1 MSEQFIETEIEKE
14 VEDVEVIQRP
24 SDAYTASG
32 GCPKKKQLSLKQLEH
47 LNNIRIKALEKK
59 REIKLNKM
67 KEYQEKNQKPTVV
80 EEPIKLVQPDPIKP
94 SEPIKSDV
102 KKKKVIKKVIKYVEE
117 DSDEEEEEE
126 EEIIVTKKK
135 GRKPEMIQPQAVQ
148 QVESL
153 RFATSHD
160 VANKSYND
168 LLCESS
174 LERMQSKIMNER
186 AKHLITHIIP
196 NYY

>member
-14 VEDVEVIQRP
+14 VEEVEAIQ
-24 SDAYTASG
+24 
-32 GCPKKKQLSLKQLEH
+32 PKKKQLSLKQLEH
-47 LNNIRIKALEKK
+47 LNNIRVKALEKK
-59 REIKLNKM
+59 REIKLKKN
-67 KEYQEKNQKPTVV
+67 KEYENKVVKPEVI
-80 EEPIKLVQPDPIKP
+80 EEPIKQPDPIIP

-102 KKKKVIKKVIKYVEE
+102 KKKKVIKKVIKYVEQ
-117 DSDEEEEEE
+117 DSDDEEEEE

-148 QVESL
+148 QIE
-153 RFATSHD
+153 
-160 VANKSYND
+160 KSYND

>member
-14 VEDVEVIQRP
+14 VEEVEVIQ
-24 SDAYTASG
+24 
-32 GCPKKKQLSLKQLEH
+32 PKKKQLSLKQLEH
-47 LNNIRIKALEKK
+47 LNNIRVKALEKK

-80 EEPIKLVQPDPIKP
+80 EEPIKQPEPIKH

-102 KKKKVIKKVIKYVEE
+102 KKKKVIKKVIKYVEQ
-117 DSDEEEEEE
+117 DSDDDDESQ

-135 GRKPEMIQPQAVQ
+135 LKKPEMIQPQSIQ

-153 RFATSHD
+153 RFATSQD

-186 AKHLITHIIP
+186 AKHLITNIIP

>member
-14 VEDVEVIQRP
+14 VEEVEAIQ
-24 SDAYTASG
+24 
-32 GCPKKKQLSLKQLEH
+32 PKKKQLSLKQLEH
-47 LNNIRIKALEKK
+47 LNNIRVKALEKK
-59 REIKLNKM
+59 REIKLKKN
-67 KEYQEKNQKPTVV
+67 KEYENKVVKPEVI
-80 EEPIKLVQPDPIKP
+80 EEPIKQPDPIKP

-102 KKKKVIKKVIKYVEE
+102 KKKKVIKKVIKYVEQ
-117 DSDEEEEEE
+117 DSDEEEEE

-135 GRKPEMIQPQAVQ
+135 GKKQEVIQQPVQ
-148 QVESL
+148 QIE
-153 RFATSHD
+153 
-160 VANKSYND
+160 KSYND

>member
-14 VEDVEVIQRP
+14 VEEVEAIQ
-24 SDAYTASG
+24 
-32 GCPKKKQLSLKQLEH
+32 PKKKQLSLKQLEH
-47 LNNIRIKALEKK
+47 LNNIRVKALEKK
-59 REIKLNKM
+59 REIKLKKN
-67 KEYQEKNQKPTVV
+67 KEYENKVVKPEVI
-80 EEPIKLVQPDPIKP
+80 EEPIKQPDPIKP

-102 KKKKVIKKVIKYVEE
+102 KKKKVIKKVIKYVEQ
-117 DSDEEEEEE
+117 DSDDEEEEE

-135 GRKPEMIQPQAVQ
+135 GKKPEVIPQQVQ
-148 QVESL
+148 QVE
-153 RFATSHD
+153 
-160 VANKSYND
+160 KSYND

-174 LERMQSKIMNER
+174 LERMQNKIMNER

>member
-14 VEDVEVIQRP
+14 VEEVEVIQ
-24 SDAYTASG
+24 
-32 GCPKKKQLSLKQLEH
+32 PKKKQLSLKQLEH
-47 LNNIRIKALEKK
+47 LNNIRVKALEKK
-59 REIKLNKM
+59 REIKLKKN
-67 KEYQEKNQKPTVV
+67 KEYENKVTKPEVI
-80 EEPIKLVQPDPIKP
+80 EQPIIKP
-94 SEPIKSDV
+94 PEPEIKQPEQVVKPEVKPDV
-102 KKKKVIKKVIKYVEE
+102 KKKKVIKKVIKYVEQ
-117 DSDEEEEEE
+117 DTDDDEEEQ

-135 GRKPEMIQPQAVQ
+135 GKKPEVPPPV
-148 QVESL
+148 QVE
-153 RFATSHD
+153 
-160 VANKSYND
+160 KSYND

>member
-14 VEDVEVIQRP
+14 VEEVEVIQ
-24 SDAYTASG
+24 
-32 GCPKKKQLSLKQLEH
+32 PKKKQLSLKQLEH

-59 REIKLNKM
+59 REIKLKKNTEYENKVV
-67 KEYQEKNQKPTVV
+67 KPEVI
-80 EEPIKLVQPDPIKP
+80 EEPIKQPDPIKP

-102 KKKKVIKKVIKYVEE
+102 KKKKVIKKVIKYVEQ
-117 DSDEEEEEE
+117 DSDDEEQEQEQ

-135 GRKPEMIQPQAVQ
+135 GEKPEVIQQPVQ
-148 QVESL
+148 QVE
-153 RFATSHD
+153 
-160 VANKSYND
+160 KSYND

-174 LERMQSKIMNER
+174 LERMQNKIMNER

>member
-14 VEDVEVIQRP
+14 VEEVEAIQ
-24 SDAYTASG
+24 
-32 GCPKKKQLSLKQLEH
+32 PKKKQLSLKQLEH
-47 LNNIRIKALEKK
+47 LNNIRVKALEKK
-59 REIKLNKM
+59 REIKLKKN
-67 KEYQEKNQKPTVV
+67 KEYENKVTKPEVI
-80 EEPIKLVQPDPIKP
+80 EQPIIKP
-94 SEPIKSDV
+94 PEPEIKPEIKPDKPALSAAEVKSDV
-102 KKKKVIKKVIKYVEE
+102 KKKKVIKKVIKYVEQ
-117 DSDEEEEEE
+117 DTDDDEEEQ

-135 GRKPEMIQPQAVQ
+135 GKKPEVPPPV
-148 QVESL
+148 QVE
-153 RFATSHD
+153 
-160 VANKSYND
+160 KSYND

>member
-14 VEDVEVIQRP
+14 VEEVEAIQ
-24 SDAYTASG
+24 
-32 GCPKKKQLSLKQLEH
+32 PKKKQLSLKQLEH
-47 LNNIRIKALEKK
+47 LNNIRVKALEKK
-59 REIKLNKM
+59 WEIKLKKN
-67 KEYQEKNQKPTVV
+67 KEYENKVVKPEVI
-80 EEPIKLVQPDPIKP
+80 EEPIKQPDPIKP

-102 KKKKVIKKVIKYVEE
+102 KKKKVIKKVIKYVEQ
-117 DSDEEEEEE
+117 DSDDEEEEE

-135 GRKPEMIQPQAVQ
+135 GKKQEVIQQPVQ
-148 QVESL
+148 QIE
-153 RFATSHD
+153 
-160 VANKSYND
+160 KSYND

>member
-1 MSEQFIETEIEKE
+1 MAEQFIETEIEKE
-14 VEDVEVIQRP
+14 VEEVEVIQ
-24 SDAYTASG
+24 
-32 GCPKKKQLSLKQLEH
+32 PKKKQLSSKQLEH
-47 LNNIRIKALEKK
+47 LNNIRVKALEKK
-59 REIKLNKM
+59 KEIKLNKM

-80 EEPIKLVQPDPIKP
+80 EEPIKP
-94 SEPIKSDV
+94 SEQVVKPEIKSDV
-102 KKKKVIKKVIKYVEE
+102 KKKKVIKKVIKYVEQ
-117 DSDEEEEEE
+117 DSDDEEEEEE

-135 GRKPEMIQPQAVQ
+135 GKKQEVIQQPVQ
-148 QVESL
+148 QIE
-153 RFATSHD
+153 
-160 VANKSYND
+160 KSYND

>member
-14 VEDVEVIQRP
+14 VEEVEAIQ
-24 SDAYTASG
+24 
-32 GCPKKKQLSLKQLEH
+32 PKKKQLSLKQLEH
-47 LNNIRIKALEKK
+47 LNNIRVKALEKK
-59 REIKLNKM
+59 REIKLKKN
-67 KEYQEKNQKPTVV
+67 KEYENKVVKPEVI
-80 EEPIKLVQPDPIKP
+80 EEPIKQPDPIKP

-102 KKKKVIKKVIKYVEE
+102 KKKKVIKKVIKYVEQ
-117 DSDEEEEEE
+117 DSDDEEEEE
-126 EEIIVTKKK
+126 EEIIITKKK
-135 GRKPEMIQPQAVQ
+135 GKKPEMISQQVQ
-148 QVESL
+148 QIE
-153 RFATSHD
+153 
-160 VANKSYND
+160 KSYND

>member
-14 VEDVEVIQRP
+14 VEEVEAIQ
-24 SDAYTASG
+24 
-32 GCPKKKQLSLKQLEH
+32 PKKKQLSLKQLEH
-47 LNNIRIKALEKK
+47 LNNIRVKALEKK
-59 REIKLNKM
+59 REIKLKKN
-67 KEYQEKNQKPTVV
+67 KEYENKVVKPEVI
-80 EEPIKLVQPDPIKP
+80 EEPIKQPDPIKP

-102 KKKKVIKKVIKYVEE
+102 KKKKVIKKVIKYVEQ
-117 DSDEEEEEE
+117 DSDDDDDE

-135 GRKPEMIQPQAVQ
+135 GKKPEVIPQQVQ
-148 QVESL
+148 QVE
-153 RFATSHD
+153 
-160 VANKSYND
+160 KSYND

>member
-14 VEDVEVIQRP
+14 VEEVEVIQ
-24 SDAYTASG
+24 
-32 GCPKKKQLSLKQLEH
+32 PKKKQLSLKQLEH
-47 LNNIRIKALEKK
+47 LNNIRVKALEKK
-59 REIKLNKM
+59 REIKLNKN
-67 KEYQEKNQKPTVV
+67 KEYENKVVKPEVI
-80 EEPIKLVQPDPIKP
+80 EEPIKQPDPIKP

-102 KKKKVIKKVIKYVEE
+102 KKKKVIKKVIKYVEQ
-117 DSDEEEEEE
+117 DSDDEEEEE

-148 QVESL
+148 QIE
-153 RFATSHD
+153 
-160 VANKSYND
+160 KSYND

>member
-1 MSEQFIETEIEKE
+1 MSEQQFIEDTEIEAANE
-14 VEDVEVIQRP
+14 NVEI
-24 SDAYTASG
+24 
-32 GCPKKKQLSLKQLEH
+32 PKKKKELSQKQIEH
-47 LNNIRIKALEKK
+47 LNNIRVKALEKK
-59 REIKLNKM
+59 REIKLKKN
-67 KEYQEKNQKPTVV
+67 KEYENKVVKPEVI
-80 EEPIKLVQPDPIKP
+80 EEPIKQPDPIKP

-102 KKKKVIKKVIKYVEE
+102 KKKKVIKKVIKYVEQ
-117 DSDEEEEEE
+117 DSDDEEEEEQ

-135 GRKPEMIQPQAVQ
+135 GKKPEVIPQQVQ
-148 QVESL
+148 QVE
-153 RFATSHD
+153 
-160 VANKSYND
+160 KSYND